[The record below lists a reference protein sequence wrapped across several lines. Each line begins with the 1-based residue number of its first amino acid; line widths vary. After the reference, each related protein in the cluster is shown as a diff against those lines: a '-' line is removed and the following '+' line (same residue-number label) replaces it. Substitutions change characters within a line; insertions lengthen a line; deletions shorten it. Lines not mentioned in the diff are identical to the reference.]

1 MRALLETIKTS
12 RGEGEKNGERV
23 REKPVVDKYESEHH
37 SKSVYN
43 FIITFWANR
52 DGTLWKGLWRE

>member
-1 MRALLETIKTS
+1 M
-12 RGEGEKNGERV
+12 ERERE
-23 REKPVVDKYESEHH
+23 REKPVVDKYESEH

-43 FIITFWANR
+43 FIVTFWANR